1 MNPKLK
7 KPQTF
12 YLPTKQFNL
21 KNKNKIKFQKKY
33 TKERSFFMIKIAID
47 AMGGDFAPLEI
58 VKGTL
63 LALNK
68 NKELHVVL
76 YGNQKLITPLIEKT
90 PFFGNNQIT
99 IKHTPYF
106 LRSAD
111 KNIRDQLKATPN
123 ASLFLALEAAK
134 QDEVQGVVSAGATQ
148 TLVLASHLILKKM
161 PLMQRIAIAPMFN
174 SFDNRTRILLDAG
187 ANTELKPQH
196 LHTFANYATII
207 AKEILEIPNPQI
219 KLLNIGT
226 EPTKGR
232 ALELETYQLLSQD
245 SNLNFGGNE
254 EPQNLLT
261 TSADIL
267 LSDGFTANIALK
279 TYEGTMLNFMNHLKT
294 ILTKNLIKKMTT
306 KTLFQKPLQQLKN
319 QLDPRQI
326 GGAMLLGLNK
336 IVIKAHGSSQAYA
349 FCQAILQAQKLI
361 KAQVNQK
368 IAHSLESSKKQRNP
382 K

>member
-1 MNPKLK
+1 V
-7 KPQTF
+7 
-12 YLPTKQFNL
+12 
-21 KNKNKIKFQKKY
+21 
-33 TKERSFFMIKIAID
+33 IKIAID

-58 VKGTL
+58 VKGTF

-76 YGNQKLITPLIEKT
+76 YGNKQLITPFIEKT
-90 PFFGNNQIT
+90 SFFGSNQIT

-106 LRSAD
+106 LGSAD
-111 KNIRDQLKATPN
+111 KNIRDQLKQKPN
-123 ASLFLALEAAK
+123 ISLFLALEAAQK
-134 QDEVQGVVSAGATQ
+134 DEVQGVVSAGATQ

-161 PLMQRIAIAPMFN
+161 PLIQRIAIAPMFN

-196 LHTFANYATII
+196 LHIFARYATII
-207 AKEILEIPNPQI
+207 AKEILAIANPQI

-232 ALELETYQLLSQD
+232 TLELETYQLLSQD

-279 TYEGTMLNFMNHLKT
+279 TYEGTMFNFMNHLKT
-294 ILTKNLIKKMTT
+294 ILTKNLIKKIVT
-306 KTLFQKPLQQLKN
+306 KTLFQKSLKQFQK

-368 IAHSLESSKKQRNP
+368 IANILENTEKK
-382 K
+382 KY